1 MKERISSIIQA
12 LGITKSKFA
21 ETLNV
26 SPAFVSQMCSG
37 AGKPSERTISDIC
50 GKFGVNPE
58 WLKTGEGEMF
68 LARNYEE
75 EVAYMVG
82 KVLGGSNNFQKA
94 VVRMICSRNEQELE
108 ALEAA
113 FRAVVDGYEKL

>member
-1 MKERISSIIQA
+1 MKERISSVIQA

-50 GKFGVNPE
+50 EKFGVSPE
-58 WLKTGEGEMF
+58 WIKTGEGEMF
-68 LARNYEE
+68 LARDYED
-75 EVAYMVG
+75 EVAFLVG

-113 FRAVVDGYEKL
+113 FRAVVEGYEKP